1 MIMGVLKVKDSDGNS
16 HVLDAVEGW
25 RVMEILREHG
35 MPIEGLCGGAC
46 ACATCHVIVDAAWV
60 DKLHAA
66 NDEEENMLDTVPSL
80 ASTSRLSCQI
90 IYQEEL
96 DGLELLLDGAG
107 I

>member
-1 MIMGVLKVKDSDGNS
+1 MGVLKVKSRDGS
-16 HVLDAVEGW
+16 ERILDAIEGW

-35 MPIEGLCGGAC
+35 LPIEGRCGGAC
-46 ACATCHVIVDAAWV
+46 ACATCHVVVAPEWV
-60 DKLHAA
+60 DKIHPA
-66 NDEEENMLDTVPSL
+66 NDDEEDRLDTVPNLSP
-80 ASTSRLSCQI
+80 TSRLSCQI